1 MTGERYWKRLFRLK
15 GDRLKTEVGLITFS
29 LTSFSLITSHRRH
42 ILSLKLAFGGKGGV
56 GKTTITSLIA
66 RTIAAL
72 DKETS
77 VIAIDADPVANLA
90 AGLGI
95 DETQPI
101 TPVAELSDLIAE
113 RTGAKP
119 GTMGGFFTLNPK
131 VDDIPDRFSIEKD
144 GVKLLVMGTVQQGG
158 GGCICPESTILKA
171 LMNHLVL
178 ARNEVVV
185 MDMEAGVE
193 HLGRA
198 TSGSVDALVIVVNPG
213 MRSRVAADKIRK
225 LGQDIGIQTI
235 LVLANRVRSNED
247 RALIE
252 DTMKDY
258 EILGFLPEMDEIVNS
273 DREGSRP
280 FDDIST
286 IPPELRAVAEKLMA
300 LSK

>member
-1 MTGERYWKRLFRLK
+1 
-15 GDRLKTEVGLITFS
+15 
-29 LTSFSLITSHRRH
+29 
-42 ILSLKLAFGGKGGV
+42 LSLKLAIGGKGGV

-66 RTIAAL
+66 RAIAAS
-72 DKETS
+72 DKNTS

-95 DETQPI
+95 DETRPI
-101 TPVAELSDLIAE
+101 TPIAELSDLIAE

-119 GTMGGFFTLNPK
+119 GSVGGFFTLNPK

-144 GVKLLVMGTVQQGG
+144 GVKLLVMGTVKQGG
-158 GGCICPESTILKA
+158 SGCICPEATILKA

-198 TSGSVDALVIVVNPG
+198 TSGSVDALVVVVNPG
-213 MRSRVAADKIRK
+213 KRSRLAADRIKK
-225 LGQDIGIQTI
+225 LGQDIGIERI
-235 LVLANRVRSNED
+235 LVLANRVTGEQD
-247 RALIE
+247 IQLIK
-252 DTMKDY
+252 DSMPDY
-258 EILGFLPEMDEIVNS
+258 EILGFIPELDEVVSS
-273 DREGSRP
+273 DRTGKRP

-286 IPPELRAVAEKLMA
+286 IPEELKQVTQKLMD

>member
-1 MTGERYWKRLFRLK
+1 M
-15 GDRLKTEVGLITFS
+15 
-29 LTSFSLITSHRRH
+29 
-42 ILSLKLAFGGKGGV
+42 SLKLAIGGKGGV

-66 RTIAAL
+66 RCIAAL
-72 DKETS
+72 NKDTK

-95 DETQPI
+95 DESIPI
-101 TPVAELSDLIAE
+101 TPISELSDLIAE
-113 RTGAKP
+113 RTGATP

-158 GGCICPESTILKA
+158 SGCICPESTILKA

-198 TSGSVDALVIVVNPG
+198 TSGSVDALIVVVNPG
-213 MRSRVAADKIRK
+213 KRSRVAADKIRK
-225 LGQDIGIQTI
+225 LGHDIGIKNI
-235 LVLANRVRSNED
+235 VVLGNRVKSEEDKQLIRS
-247 RALIE
+247 
-252 DTMKDY
+252 TMPDY
-258 EILGFLPEMDEIVNS
+258 EILGFIPEMDEIVSS
-273 DREGSRP
+273 DRDGTRP
-280 FDDIST
+280 FDDIT
-286 IPPELRAVAEKLMA
+286 QIPEELLKVTKKLIEMD
-300 LSK
+300 S

>member
-1 MTGERYWKRLFRLK
+1 M
-15 GDRLKTEVGLITFS
+15 
-29 LTSFSLITSHRRH
+29 
-42 ILSLKLAFGGKGGV
+42 SLKLAVGGKGGV

-66 RTIAAL
+66 RSIAAL
-72 DKETS
+72 NKGTK

-95 DETQPI
+95 DESIPI
-101 TPVAELSDLIAE
+101 TPVSELSDLIAE
-113 RTGAKP
+113 RTGAQP

-158 GGCICPESTILKA
+158 SGCICPEATILKA

-198 TSGSVDALVIVVNPG
+198 TSGSVDALIVVVNPG
-213 MRSRVAADKIRK
+213 KRSRVAADKIRK
-225 LGQDIGIQTI
+225 LGQDIGIKNI
-235 LVLANRVRSNED
+235 VVLGNRVRSEED
-247 RALIE
+247 KQLIKE
-252 DTMKDY
+252 SMPGY
-258 EILGFLPEMDEIVNS
+258 EILGFIPEMEEIVQS
-273 DREGSRP
+273 DRDGTRP
-280 FDDIST
+280 FDDIAQ
-286 IPPELRAVAEKLMA
+286 IPEELKAVTQKL
-300 LSK
+300 LELDL

>member
-1 MTGERYWKRLFRLK
+1 M
-15 GDRLKTEVGLITFS
+15 
-29 LTSFSLITSHRRH
+29 
-42 ILSLKLAFGGKGGV
+42 SLKLAIGGKGGV

-66 RTIAAL
+66 RSIAAL
-72 DKETS
+72 NKDTS

-95 DETQPI
+95 DESKPI
-101 TPVAELSDLIAE
+101 TPISELSDLIAE
-113 RTGAKP
+113 RTGATP

-158 GGCICPESTILKA
+158 SGCICPESTILKA

-198 TSGSVDALVIVVNPG
+198 TSGSVDALIVVVNPG
-213 MRSRVAADKIRK
+213 KRSRVAADKIKK
-225 LGQDIGIQTI
+225 LGHDIGIKNIVI
-235 LVLANRVRSNED
+235 LGNRVRSEED
-247 RALIE
+247 KQLIQTSMS
-252 DTMKDY
+252 DFD
-258 EILGFLPEMDEIVNS
+258 ILGFIPEMDEIVSS
-273 DREGSRP
+273 DRDGTRP
-280 FDDIST
+280 FDDIT
-286 IPPELRAVAEKLMA
+286 QIPEELIAVTKKLIE
-300 LSK
+300 LDS

>member
-1 MTGERYWKRLFRLK
+1 M
-15 GDRLKTEVGLITFS
+15 
-29 LTSFSLITSHRRH
+29 
-42 ILSLKLAFGGKGGV
+42 SLKLAFGGKGGV

-72 DKETS
+72 DKTTS

-95 DETQPI
+95 DETRPI

-113 RTGAKP
+113 RTGARP
-119 GTMGGFFTLNPK
+119 GTMGGFFTLNPR

-158 GGCICPESTILKA
+158 SGCICPESTILKA

-185 MDMEAGVE
+185 MDMEAGIE

-198 TSGSVDALVIVVNPG
+198 TSGSVDALVVVVNPG
-213 MRSRVAADKIRK
+213 KRSRVAADKIRK
-225 LGQDIGIQTI
+225 LGQDIGIQNIVI
-235 LVLANRVRSNED
+235 LGNRIRSEED
-247 RALIE
+247 RHLIRE
-252 DTMKDY
+252 SMPDY
-258 EILGFLPEMDEIVNS
+258 EILGFLPELEEIVQS
-273 DREGSRP
+273 DREGKRP

-286 IPPELRAVAEKLMA
+286 IPTELKEIAQKLMA
-300 LSK
+300 MGNQPKTSRPKPKTTGISGF

>member
-1 MTGERYWKRLFRLK
+1 
-15 GDRLKTEVGLITFS
+15 
-29 LTSFSLITSHRRH
+29 
-42 ILSLKLAFGGKGGV
+42 LSLKLAIGGKGGV

-66 RTIAAL
+66 RSIAAL
-72 DKETS
+72 NKDTS

-95 DETQPI
+95 DESKPI
-101 TPVAELSDLIAE
+101 TPISELSDLIAE
-113 RTGAKP
+113 RTGATP

-158 GGCICPESTILKA
+158 SGCICPESTILKA

-198 TSGSVDALVIVVNPG
+198 TSGSVDALIVVVNPG
-213 MRSRVAADKIRK
+213 KRSRVAADKIKK
-225 LGQDIGIQTI
+225 LGHDIGIKNIVI
-235 LVLANRVRSNED
+235 LGNRVRSEED
-247 RALIE
+247 KQLIQTSMS
-252 DTMKDY
+252 DFD
-258 EILGFLPEMDEIVNS
+258 ILGFIPEMDEIVSS
-273 DREGSRP
+273 DRDGTRP
-280 FDDIST
+280 FDDIT
-286 IPPELRAVAEKLMA
+286 QIPEELIAVTKKLIE
-300 LSK
+300 LDS